1 MDFSLSKID
10 QDRFGR
16 VIAKVKLDSGD
27 SVEDMLATA
36 RDARVDLL
44 IVRLPTTEL
53 YLAQQ
58 LERSGGV
65 LSDTLVYYQ
74 KKKIERYV
82 VNLPVGYRSCS
93 VEDRDVEAVGK
104 VAAQSFKGYFGH
116 YHADS
121 RLERESCDA
130 VYSSWAQD
138 SCRRGGVADEV
149 LLIKF
154 NESIAAF
161 ATVKKL
167 GQSAFEGVLF
177 GVAPA
182 HQGKGLYMF
191 LMQLSQNWG
200 LDNGCGR
207 FLVSTQI
214 TNVVVQ
220 KNWCRVGL
228 EPLNSFYTFH
238 LWMNND
244 TI

>member
-16 VIAKVKLDSGD
+16 VIAKAKLESGD
-27 SVEDMLATA
+27 RVEDLLAKA
-36 RDARVDLL
+36 RCAHVDLL

-53 YLAQQ
+53 DLAQK
-58 LERSGGV
+58 LERSGGI
-65 LSDTLVYYQ
+65 LSDTLVYYH
-74 KKKIERYV
+74 KKKIERYI
-82 VNLPVGYRSCS
+82 VNMPAGYRACS
-93 VEDRDVEAVGK
+93 VEDRDAEEVGR

-121 RLERESCDA
+121 RLDRDSCDA
-130 VYSSWAQD
+130 VYSSWAQN
-138 SCRRGGVADEV
+138 SCRRGEAADDV
-149 LLIKF
+149 VLIKS
-154 NESIAAF
+154 NESVAAF
-161 ATVKKL
+161 ATVKKV
-167 GQSAFEGVLF
+167 GESAFEGVLF

-182 HQGKGLYMF
+182 HQGKGLYMS

-200 LDNGCGR
+200 LENGRGR
-207 FLVSTQI
+207 LLVSTQI

-238 LWMNND
+238 LWINND